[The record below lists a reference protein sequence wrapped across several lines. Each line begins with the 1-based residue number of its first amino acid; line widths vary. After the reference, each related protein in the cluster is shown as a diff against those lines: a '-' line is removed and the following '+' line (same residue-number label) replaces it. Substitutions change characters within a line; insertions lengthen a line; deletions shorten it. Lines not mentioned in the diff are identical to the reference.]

1 MKSMKE
7 LIKDYLYN
15 NWLMTIFLSL
25 LGAGVLL
32 SILIGCCAVYIDRT
46 VYPVEETY
54 TFYTSEDEMYFIRY
68 NEGGFELF
76 DKEGEKL
83 YFSDCVEEVFPGD
96 TVIFKNENGTTT
108 MVDLETSKVTIT
120 K

>member
-1 MKSMKE
+1 M
-7 LIKDYLYN
+7 
-15 NWLMTIFLSL
+15 
-25 LGAGVLL
+25 
-32 SILIGCCAVYIDRT
+32 
-46 VYPVEETY
+46 
-54 TFYTSEDEMYFIRY
+54 
-68 NEGGFELF
+68 F

-83 YFSDCVEEVFPGD
+83 YFSDRVEEVFPGD